1 MKERSSKVE
10 RIYQKLKR
18 NLEDISIYDLIK
30 LNEEGKIDYKPNY
43 QRNFVWNVVKCTN
56 LIETIL
62 INGEIPPITIMKD
75 QDKIRIIDGRQRYET
90 LVRFYYNKF
99 KLKESGLQKETLKML
114 RGSTYEELP
123 MNLRK
128 IFLEYKMKVIT
139 YTANLSIS
147 KEDLNIVE
155 RDLFMRYNYGMTA
168 LTRIDIARAKYRYEI
183 FTMNMETILKNN
195 ENVYHQC
202 VEIFLPINKR
212 EKLTKMEEIN
222 LFLYNIRKMITIPYI
237 PIIGDKSVR
246 FATTII
252 DRYYETFIINGLTN
266 KEKEEKTEEFTKIF
280 NKVYLVKKKLEKDNH
295 YLKDNFIFFQTLYW
309 MFSVL
314 YKVYSNKFYQFNIDE
329 LCHYVESS
337 GKKYFDNSDTWSTE
351 NIEARHHYL
360 KGYLE
365 KVLKLDIHDYIEE
378 TRNNRKKTA
387 AKRKE
392 KLSKDE
398 SWNEIGNEKQL
409 RTYLDSMKIS
419 EIIQRI
425 KEERLVIR
433 SDYQRGEVKSRKK
446 ASRIIESILLGV
458 KLPPIYMYVEVGKD
472 GLERFTVLDGQQ
484 RLISIL
490 KFIGEPITDEKY
502 NWIKTCKDKYALTGL
517 RDFDDLT
524 GCVYE
529 EGTHGIPPKK
539 RKLIDD
545 YVVEFIRINREG
557 NDKFE
562 PVDMFL
568 RLNQNPCPIKIN
580 SFEMWNC
587 FDIIN
592 SINKIKEISKYSL
605 FKQYSSKMDEAEMV
619 TILAY
624 MDCKEFYIEKIN
636 KFFSIYICTKNRNK
650 RNEHNEIGIKISNKS
665 KITTFLEKLESEPKK
680 EKEFLESIDRVK
692 DFVDK
697 LKILSDNDDEVFLKI
712 FNPNIDKPRKAGK
725 NDIYIT
731 WLILQELDSHIVKTY
746 KKDILKDL
754 EEVFK
759 LMKNMP
765 ESKDEK
771 SFIDYIQNIIEKYA
785 KLSGKSI

>member
-1 MKERSSKVE
+1 
-10 RIYQKLKR
+10 
-18 NLEDISIYDLIK
+18 
-30 LNEEGKIDYKPNY
+30 
-43 QRNFVWNVVKCTN
+43 
-56 LIETIL
+56 
-62 INGEIPPITIMKD
+62 MKD

-183 FTMNMETILKNN
+183 FTMNMETNLKNN
-195 ENVYHQC
+195 ENFYHQC

-266 KEKEEKTEEFTKIF
+266 KEKEEKAEEFTKIF

-314 YKVYSNKFYQFNIDE
+314 YQIYSNKFYQFNIDE

-419 EIIQRI
+419 EII
-425 KEERLVIR
+425 
-433 SDYQRGEVKSRKK
+433 
-446 ASRIIESILLGV
+446 
-458 KLPPIYMYVEVGKD
+458 
-472 GLERFTVLDGQQ
+472 
-484 RLISIL
+484 
-490 KFIGEPITDEKY
+490 
-502 NWIKTCKDKYALTGL
+502 
-517 RDFDDLT
+517 
-524 GCVYE
+524 
-529 EGTHGIPPKK
+529 
-539 RKLIDD
+539 
-545 YVVEFIRINREG
+545 
-557 NDKFE
+557 
-562 PVDMFL
+562 
-568 RLNQNPCPIKIN
+568 
-580 SFEMWNC
+580 
-587 FDIIN
+587 
-592 SINKIKEISKYSL
+592 
-605 FKQYSSKMDEAEMV
+605 
-619 TILAY
+619 
-624 MDCKEFYIEKIN
+624 
-636 KFFSIYICTKNRNK
+636 
-650 RNEHNEIGIKISNKS
+650 
-665 KITTFLEKLESEPKK
+665 
-680 EKEFLESIDRVK
+680 
-692 DFVDK
+692 
-697 LKILSDNDDEVFLKI
+697 
-712 FNPNIDKPRKAGK
+712 
-725 NDIYIT
+725 
-731 WLILQELDSHIVKTY
+731 
-746 KKDILKDL
+746 
-754 EEVFK
+754 
-759 LMKNMP
+759 
-765 ESKDEK
+765 
-771 SFIDYIQNIIEKYA
+771 
-785 KLSGKSI
+785 